1 MKFIINGDKLKIEQA
16 ETINSG
22 SFKDYLMPVEY
33 DESWNNLNIEA
44 IIAQDKSEQGVSR
57 AVVNNQ
63 VYIDVSKKK
72 RYTIGFIGYT
82 IENNQKIRQ
91 KTTDLKILPII
102 KGAGE
107 ITPLNTEEIP
117 TESEWEIYLNQ
128 IDEFITNGNEI
139 INEANNL
146 DLDIQD
152 DTLIITKK
160 DGTTKE
166 VVVGEG
172 QSDKNYIH
180 RQDVASNEWNIVHN
194 LDKYPSVSIVDS
206 SGNKVVGDVEY
217 LSANNLKIKFSSA
230 FSGKAYLN

>member
-1 MKFIINGDKLKIEQA
+1 MKFIISDDKLQIEQTD
-16 ETINSG
+16 TINSG
-22 SFKDYLMPVEY
+22 SFKDYLIPVEF
-33 DESWNNLNIEA
+33 DETWNDLTIEA
-44 IIAQDKSEQGVSR
+44 IIVEGSSSQGISR
-57 AVVNNQ
+57 AVINNE

-82 IENNQKIRQ
+82 VENNIKVHQ

-117 TESEWEIYLNQ
+117 TESEWEIYLSQ
-128 IDEFITNGNEI
+128 INKFITEGNEI

-146 DLDIQD
+146 DLDIQG

-172 QSDKNYIH
+172 EPDKNYIH
-180 RQDVASNEWNIVHN
+180 RQDIASDEWNIIHN
-194 LDKYPSVSIVDS
+194 LEKYPSVTIVDS
-206 SGNKVVGDVEY
+206 SENKVVGDVEY
-217 LSANNLKIKFSSA
+217 LSTNNLKVKFSSA